1 MTRLSLVGLNGFTG
15 VQYKQWEITVTMA
28 ESLFNSSRCAEQNWV
43 TSKPFPCQD
52 PLPPPFSHAGGSI
65 FCKCAPC
72 RLDLN
77 LCLVP
82 LWKGCILQKTG
93 HALWHLPG
101 GLIFRHVVVYALTGL
116 FSVISIKVIQE
127 ELTFWTEAIRLLAR
141 GWSWVSVV
149 PIL

>member
-1 MTRLSLVGLNGFTG
+1 MAQSVWLAWMDSLQFSKSNMILALPRLNPSLIPRGLQNKTEWH
-15 VQYKQWEITVTMA
+15 QSPSPAKT
-28 ESLFNSSRCAEQNWV
+28 LF
-43 TSKPFPCQD
+43 PFRSPMR
-52 PLPPPFSHAGGSI
+52 GSI

-72 RLDLN
+72 RLDLT

-93 HALWHLPG
+93 HALWRLPG
-101 GLIFRHVVVYALTGL
+101 GLISRHVVVYALTGL
-116 FSVISIKVIQE
+116 FSFINTKVIQE

-149 PIL
+149 PIH